1 MEQKKIIKKSWR
13 KIANERISKEMFFG
27 WNYERDQL
35 YRENMKSDLRWY
47 KRLVKDWTMSD
58 VERVGELLR
67 HRRECDPEVF
77 FHQFYQVIYPL
88 LGNCGKHPDV
98 DKVCNLLSQVVEQRL
113 CDECSRFGLWE

>member
-67 HRRECDPEVF
+67 HRKECDPEVF
-77 FHQFYQVIYPL
+77 THQFYQVIYPL

-98 DKVCNLLSQVVEQRL
+98 EKVCILLSQVVEQRL
-113 CDECSRFGLWE
+113 CDESPKYGIW